1 MVDQKENEE
10 KDEMLRNDDVL
21 NALAALREEQNDT
34 TEQNF
39 TVALLNAQLIAPVNF
54 TEEPT
59 VSEEGELE
67 MPAGAE
73 IKLITFQTEDD
84 ETVFP
89 AFTDMDAFGAQP
101 IESEEKVYPWVMTIE
116 DYLPFVQGEEGE
128 QAQIAGIA
136 LNPFTNGMPIT
147 RDNLAYLATLIKNY
161 DNQEIQITAA
171 DEIAPTALKYELI
184 GLADDHHEAI
194 DHMYLLRLNGQ
205 EGSAYL
211 LVVDGPDRTK
221 IQELQPQFEQIF
233 KANAGQE
240 GAAFNL
246 AMKEDLADQLTDFQT
261 LYDRDIQ

>member
-1 MVDQKENEE
+1 MTDKHENMDN
-10 KDEMLRNDDVL
+10 DEMLRNDDVL

-59 VSEEGELE
+59 VSEQGELE
-67 MPAGAE
+67 MPAGSE
-73 IKLITFQTEDD
+73 IKLITFQTEDN

-89 AFTDMDAFGAQP
+89 AFTDMEAFEAEP
-101 IESEEKVYPWVMTIE
+101 IESEEQVYPWVMTIE
-116 DYLPFVQGEEGE
+116 DYLPFVQGKDVE
-128 QAQIAGIA
+128 QEKFAGIA

-147 RDNLAYLATLIKNY
+147 RDNLAYLATLIQNY

-171 DEIAPTALKYELI
+171 DELAPTALKYELI

-221 IQELQPQFEQIF
+221 IQALQPQFEEIF

-240 GAAFNL
+240 GSAFNL
-246 AMKEDLADQLTDFQT
+246 AMKEDLADQLADFKT
-261 LYDRDIQ
+261 LYDRDI